1 MGCIE
6 SLPYEIILRGSSFK
20 ECREYVRGHYKEY
33 RDVPPGFKV
42 FDTHII
48 GVPPVTIGF
57 DGDYVIFPFTK
68 PCHGTFLL
76 RIQDKEE
83 AARLRTVKIPS

>member
-6 SLPYEIILRGSSFK
+6 SLPYEVILRGSSFK
-20 ECREYVRGHYKEY
+20 ECRDYIKKEC
-33 RDVPPGFKV
+33 RESVDVQPGLKV

-48 GVPPVTIGF
+48 GVPPIIIGL
-57 DGDYVIFPFTK
+57 DGDFVIFPFTK

-76 RIQDKEE
+76 RVEDKEE
-83 AARLRTVKIPS
+83 ADRLRKKR

>member
-6 SLPYEIILRGSSFK
+6 SLPYEVILRGGSFK
-20 ECREYVRGHYKEY
+20 ECRDYVRKHFRETL
-33 RDVPPGFKV
+33 DVPPGFKI

-48 GVPPVTIGF
+48 GVPPISVGL
-57 DGDYVIFPFTK
+57 DGDFVIFPFTK

-76 RIQDKEE
+76 RVEDKAE
-83 AARLRTVKIPS
+83 ADRLRKRK

>member
-6 SLPYEIILRGSSFK
+6 SLPYEVILRGASFK
-20 ECREYVRGHYKEY
+20 ECRDYIRNHFKESIE
-33 RDVPPGFKV
+33 VQPGFKV

-48 GVPPVTIGF
+48 GVPPVSVAL
-57 DGDYVIFPFTK
+57 DGDFVIFPFTK

-76 RIQDKEE
+76 RVEDKAE
-83 AARLRTVKIPS
+83 ADRLRKRK

>member
-6 SLPYEIILRGSSFK
+6 SLPYEVLLRGGSFK
-20 ECREYVRGHYKEY
+20 ECRDYIRNNFKESIE
-33 RDVPPGFKV
+33 VKPGFKI

-48 GVPPVTIGF
+48 GVPPISVAL
-57 DGDYVIFPFTK
+57 DGDFVIFPFTK

-76 RIQDKEE
+76 RVEDKAE
-83 AARLRTVKIPS
+83 ADRLRKRK

>member
-6 SLPYEIILRGSSFK
+6 SLPYEVVLRGSSF
-20 ECREYVRGHYKEY
+20 RESRDYILKNFKEY
-33 RDVPPGFKV
+33 RTVQPGARI

-48 GVPPVTIGF
+48 GIPPITIGL
-57 DGDYVIFPFTK
+57 DGDYIIFPFTK

-76 RIQDKEE
+76 RVQDAKEAE
-83 AARLRTVKIPS
+83 RIRSLK

>member
-6 SLPYEIILRGSSFK
+6 SLPYEILLRGGTFK
-20 ECREYVRGHYKEY
+20 EIRDYILKNYREYRT
-33 RDVPPGFKV
+33 VPPGFKV

-48 GVPPVTIGF
+48 GVPPISVGL
-57 DGDYVIFPFTK
+57 DGDFVIFPFTK

-76 RIQDKEE
+76 RVQDPAE
-83 AARLRTVKIPS
+83 AARLRALK

>member
-6 SLPYEIILRGSSFK
+6 SLPYEVILRGGSFK
-20 ECREYVRGHYKEY
+20 ECRDYVRKHFRES
-33 RDVPPGFKV
+33 RDVQPGFKI

-48 GVPPVTIGF
+48 GIPPISIGL
-57 DGDYVIFPFTK
+57 DGDFVVFPFTK

-76 RIQDKEE
+76 RVEDQAE
-83 AARLRTVKIPS
+83 ADRLRKRT

>member
-6 SLPYEIILRGSSFK
+6 SLPYEVLLRGGSFK
-20 ECREYVRGHYKEY
+20 ECRDYIRNHFKESIE
-33 RDVPPGFKV
+33 VKPGFKV

-48 GVPPVTIGF
+48 GVPPISVGLDSDF
-57 DGDYVIFPFTK
+57 VIFPFTK

-76 RIQDKEE
+76 RVEDKAE
-83 AARLRTVKIPS
+83 ADRLRKRK

>member
-6 SLPYEIILRGSSFK
+6 SLPYEVLLRGGSFK
-20 ECREYVRGHYKEY
+20 ECRDYIRNHFKESIE
-33 RDVPPGFKV
+33 VKPGFKV

-48 GVPPVTIGF
+48 GVPPISIGL
-57 DGDYVIFPFTK
+57 DGDFVIFPFTK

-76 RIQDKEE
+76 RVEDCAE
-83 AARLRTVKIPS
+83 ADRLRKRT

>member
-6 SLPYEIILRGSSFK
+6 SLPYEVILRGGSFK
-20 ECREYVRGHYKEY
+20 ECRDYIRKHFRETLEVQ
-33 RDVPPGFKV
+33 PGFKI

-48 GVPPVTIGF
+48 GVPPISVAL
-57 DGDYVIFPFTK
+57 DGDFVIFPFTK

-76 RIQDKEE
+76 RVEDKAE
-83 AARLRTVKIPS
+83 ADRLRKRK

>member
-6 SLPYEIILRGSSFK
+6 SLPYEVLLRGGSFRECRDYIRNHFK
-20 ECREYVRGHYKEY
+20 ESIEVK
-33 RDVPPGFKV
+33 PGFKV

-48 GVPPVTIGF
+48 GVPPIAIGL
-57 DGDYVIFPFTK
+57 DGDFVVFPFTK

-76 RIQDKEE
+76 RVEDRAE
-83 AARLRTVKIPS
+83 ADRLRKQK

>member
-6 SLPYEIILRGSSFK
+6 SLPYEIVLRGGSFK
-20 ECREYVRGHYKEY
+20 EIRDYILKNYKEH
-33 RDVPPGFKV
+33 RTVQPGFKV

-48 GVPPVTIGF
+48 GIPPISIAL
-57 DGDYVIFPFTK
+57 DGDFVIFPFTK

-76 RIQDKEE
+76 RVEDADE
-83 AARLRTVKIPS
+83 ASRLRALNK

>member
-6 SLPYEIILRGSSFK
+6 SLPYEVIMRGGSFK
-20 ECREYVRGHYKEY
+20 ECRDYVRKQFGESL
-33 RDVPPGFKV
+33 DVQPGFKI

-48 GVPPVTIGF
+48 GVPPISIGL
-57 DGDYVIFPFTK
+57 DGDFVIFPFTK

-76 RIQDKEE
+76 RVEDKAE
-83 AARLRTVKIPS
+83 ADRLRKRK

>member
-6 SLPYEIILRGSSFK
+6 SLPYEVLLRGGSFRECRDYIRNHFK
-20 ECREYVRGHYKEY
+20 ESIEVK
-33 RDVPPGFKV
+33 PGFKV

-48 GVPPVTIGF
+48 GVPPISIGL
-57 DGDYVIFPFTK
+57 DGDFVIFPFTK

-76 RIQDKEE
+76 RVEDRAE
-83 AARLRTVKIPS
+83 ADRLRKRT

>member
-6 SLPYEIILRGSSFK
+6 SLPYEVLLRGGSFK
-20 ECREYVRGHYKEY
+20 ECRDYIRNHFKESIE
-33 RDVPPGFKV
+33 VQPGFKV

-48 GVPPVTIGF
+48 GVPPVSVAL
-57 DGDYVIFPFTK
+57 DGDFVIFPFTK

-76 RIQDKEE
+76 RVEDKAE
-83 AARLRTVKIPS
+83 ADRLRKRK

>member
-6 SLPYEIILRGSSFK
+6 SLPYEVILRGSSFK
-20 ECREYVRGHYKEY
+20 ECRDYIQKEC
-33 RDVPPGFKV
+33 RDSVEVQPGFKV

-48 GVPPVTIGF
+48 GIPPITIGL
-57 DGDYVIFPFTK
+57 DGDVVIFPFTK

-76 RIQDKEE
+76 RVEDKEE
-83 AARLRTVKIPS
+83 ADRLRKKR

>member
-6 SLPYEIILRGSSFK
+6 ELPYEVVLRGGSFK
-20 ECREYVRGHYKEY
+20 ECRDYVRKHFRESLE
-33 RDVPPGFKV
+33 VQPGFKI

-48 GVPPVTIGF
+48 GIPPISIGL
-57 DGDYVIFPFTK
+57 DGDFVIFPFTK

-76 RIQDKEE
+76 RVEDRAE
-83 AARLRTVKIPS
+83 ADRLRKRK

>member
-6 SLPYEIILRGSSFK
+6 SLPYEVILRGGSFR
-20 ECREYVRGHYKEY
+20 ECRDYIRNHFRESLEVQ
-33 RDVPPGFKV
+33 PGFKI

-48 GVPPVTIGF
+48 GVPPIAIGL
-57 DGDYVIFPFTK
+57 DGDFVIFPFTK

-76 RIQDKEE
+76 RVEDRAE
-83 AARLRTVKIPS
+83 ADRLRKRK

>member
-6 SLPYEIILRGSSFK
+6 SLPYEVILRGGSFK
-20 ECREYVRGHYKEY
+20 ECRDYVRKHFRESLE
-33 RDVPPGFKV
+33 VQPGFKI

-48 GVPPVTIGF
+48 GIPPISIGL
-57 DGDYVIFPFTK
+57 DGDFVIFPFTK

-76 RIQDKEE
+76 RVEDRAE
-83 AARLRTVKIPS
+83 ADRLRKRK

>member
-6 SLPYEIILRGSSFK
+6 SLPYEVILRGASFK
-20 ECREYVRGHYKEY
+20 ECRDYIRNHFKESIE
-33 RDVPPGFKV
+33 VKPGFKV

-48 GVPPVTIGF
+48 GVPPISVAL
-57 DGDYVIFPFTK
+57 DGDFVIFPFTK

-76 RIQDKEE
+76 RVEDKAE
-83 AARLRTVKIPS
+83 ADRLRKRK

>member
-6 SLPYEIILRGSSFK
+6 SLPYEVILRGSSF
-20 ECREYVRGHYKEY
+20 RESRDYILKHFAEY
-33 RDVPPGFKV
+33 RTVQPGVKI
-42 FDTHII
+42 FDTHIVGI
-48 GVPPVTIGF
+48 PPITIGL

-76 RIQDKEE
+76 RVQDADE
-83 AARLRTVKIPS
+83 ADRIRSLK

>member
-6 SLPYEIILRGSSFK
+6 SLPYEVILRGGSFK
-20 ECREYVRGHYKEY
+20 ECRDYVRKHFRESL
-33 RDVPPGFKV
+33 DVQPGFKI

-48 GVPPVTIGF
+48 GIPPISIGL
-57 DGDYVIFPFTK
+57 DGDFVIFPFTK

-76 RIQDKEE
+76 RVEDQAE
-83 AARLRTVKIPS
+83 ADRLRKRT